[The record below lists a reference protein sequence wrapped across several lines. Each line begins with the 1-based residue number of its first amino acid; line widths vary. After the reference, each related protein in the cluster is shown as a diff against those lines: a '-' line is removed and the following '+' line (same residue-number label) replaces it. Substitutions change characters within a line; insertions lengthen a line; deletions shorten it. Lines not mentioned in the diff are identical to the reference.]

1 MKMIL
6 GKQSGAGVSPVQLG
20 THGRDARAT
29 KGRAKKRAAL
39 FVSKDFW
46 RALTSASLPHAPTL
60 RRLHD

>member
-6 GKQSGAGVSPVQLG
+6 EQDSGTGILPARTDS
-20 THGRDARAT
+20 HGRDARAT
-29 KGRAKKRAAL
+29 KGRGKKRAAL
-39 FVSKDFW
+39 FATKDFW

>member
-6 GKQSGAGVSPVQLG
+6 DKAANSPEAAREQGAASRPP
-20 THGRDARAT
+20 RS
-29 KGRAKKRAAL
+29 RAKKTAPL
-39 FVSKDFW
+39 FAGKEFW